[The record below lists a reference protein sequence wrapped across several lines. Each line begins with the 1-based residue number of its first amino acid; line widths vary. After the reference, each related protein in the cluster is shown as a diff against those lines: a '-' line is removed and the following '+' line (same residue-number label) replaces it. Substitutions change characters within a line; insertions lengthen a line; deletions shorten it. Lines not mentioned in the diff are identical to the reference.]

1 MVLLSFHEFKSL
13 NARTATKFF
22 VNLFYIVK
30 PVKQDSQ
37 SPLLRSTLL
46 TRFKRLIKVNK
57 PSITLETNS

>member
-30 PVKQDSQ
+30 PVKQDSS
-37 SPLLRSTLL
+37 SPLLRSALL
-46 TRFKRLIKVNK
+46 IRLKRWNKVNK
-57 PSITLETNS
+57 PSITLETNN